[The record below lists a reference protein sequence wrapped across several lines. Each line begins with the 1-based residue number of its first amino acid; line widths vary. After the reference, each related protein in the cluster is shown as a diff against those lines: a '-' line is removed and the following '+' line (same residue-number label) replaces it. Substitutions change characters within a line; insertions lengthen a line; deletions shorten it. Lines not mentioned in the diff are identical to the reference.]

1 MENITEYQPL
11 DFPTL
16 QENYKGISTSYTLV
30 QQGYTANI
38 SCMTSSSPT
47 INLNNSASLEH
58 TFETPSGAFN
68 YTLQTWSW
76 STNCS
81 GNEEYYA
88 GEVNILTS
96 NNGLFGGRIGNG
108 LFATSVCFFQ
118 NFSGPSNQSFLFLM
132 QSPNNS
138 GYNNSYFM
146 ANPNLPTVCQFTPII
161 TTLEVQYNDSGTAN
175 INRVLYQALPPDD
188 SWPLAS
194 IEGFVIWG
202 AYFLAQGPYSNSLAD
217 DPLDM
222 AKVMNYQIPNND
234 VTPILEQYL
243 RGIFEY
249 MGSVMSTLVTS
260 FLSPDGEPLPD
271 DMSIQISGTMNVQTV
286 GWKLHPRTHGIA
298 LAVITI
304 VTMVTAAA
312 GIFAIVETNRHE
324 AARESLQRGSFAE
337 FDPTNLMDV
346 LVASSMGN
354 LGEALSQPMSEE
366 HRKKLTVELSVTDG
380 GQTVL
385 NVRADV
391 VDDDDGKGKLV
402 FRP

>member
-1 MENITEYQPL
+1 M
-11 DFPTL
+11 
-16 QENYKGISTSYTLV
+16 
-30 QQGYTANI
+30 
-38 SCMTSSSPT
+38 
-47 INLNNSASLEH
+47 
-58 TFETPSGAFN
+58 
-68 YTLQTWSW
+68 
-76 STNCS
+76 
-81 GNEEYYA
+81 
-88 GEVNILTS
+88 
-96 NNGLFGGRIGNG
+96 
-108 LFATSVCFFQ
+108 
-118 NFSGPSNQSFLFLM
+118 
-132 QSPNNS
+132 
-138 GYNNSYFM
+138 
-146 ANPNLPTVCQFTPII
+146 
-161 TTLEVQYNDSGTAN
+161 
-175 INRVLYQALPPDD
+175 
-188 SWPLAS
+188 
-194 IEGFVIWG
+194 
-202 AYFLAQGPYSNSLAD
+202 
-217 DPLDM
+217 
-222 AKVMNYQIPNND
+222 
-234 VTPILEQYL
+234 
-243 RGIFEY
+243 
-249 MGSVMSTLVTS
+249 TS